1 MKKKYATT
9 MIGGLDHLNK
19 SRTVAIDECL
29 IGHNKNG
36 EQIWLIGG
44 IETID
49 KRIRMILSKERN
61 SVKLADF
68 VYSNFYE
75 GTHFTHDGWAGYA
88 FLTNNISFTAEEHI
102 HGGRDFGYGPASTS
116 YIESL
121 WNYIKKLFIRIYFI
135 MPRFHLI
142 LYLREIEFRINVA
155 KLNYDNIK
163 IILKDIFEEIYN
175 LNKFDFSDI
184 IIEEEEILL
193 LG

>member
-1 MKKKYATT
+1 MKKKYDTT
-9 MIGGLDHLNK
+9 LIGGLDHLNK

-44 IETID
+44 IETIE

-88 FLTNNISFTAEEHI
+88 FFTNNISFTAEEHI
-102 HGGRDFGYGPASTS
+102 HGGGDFGYGPGSTS

-193 LG
+193 LE